1 MAEYENTATL
11 KVAEAHQQDVGKGIA
26 RISSQHLAAL
36 ELSPGEPVEIKG
48 KRSAGALA
56 APGYQADEGLDIIRI
71 DGLVR
76 SAAEVGVGHTVE
88 IRKAEWRPATQVTLA
103 PARKGVRL
111 VASPDSLRQALMG
124 RVVQTGD
131 IVSTAA
137 RVPQTP
143 FGGELLS
150 ERIFR
155 EILEM
160 GHQFGLG
167 EVRLHVVRSSPKG
180 IVRITENTEIELLP
194 EYVEVSESDRAVPE
208 VAYEDIGGLREVIH
222 KIREMVE
229 LPLKKPELFDRL
241 GIEPPR
247 GVLLHGPPGT
257 GKTLLAKAVAHE
269 TDAHFI
275 SLSGPEIMSR
285 YYGESEQRLREIF
298 EEAAKNA
305 PTIVFI
311 DELDSIAPK
320 RAEVTGEV
328 ERRVVSQLLTLMDGL
343 KERRN
348 VIVMG
353 ATNRIEAIDQA
364 LRRPGRFDREIEVR
378 VPDRE
383 GRSEIFMIHTRGMPL
398 KQDVDLAEYTEL
410 THGFVGSDI
419 EALCREAA
427 MNALRRVLPKID
439 LEQEGIPAELMEEL
453 VVGRQDFDEAL
464 REVRPSAMRE
474 VLIEV
479 PRMNW
484 EDVGGL
490 ADVKQLL
497 REAVELPL
505 QRPEA
510 FRRLGITPPKG
521 VLLYGPPGTG
531 KTLLARAVANE
542 SSANFIA
549 TKGSELLSKWYGES
563 EQLVAEV
570 FRRAR
575 QVAPAVIFMDEL
587 DSLAPRRGTAA
598 GEPHA
603 TERIVN
609 QLLAELD
616 GLEELRGVVV
626 IGATNRPDLLDPAL
640 LRPGR
645 MGELIYVPVPDDE
658 ARLAIYRVHTKD
670 MRLNP
675 DVDLQDLARRSE
687 RFSGADVAD
696 VCRKAGRLALRE
708 NVDSEDVAMR
718 HFEAALGDT
727 HPSITPDLEERY
739 RKLRREMRH
748 ATRRIGFVED
758 QATTS

>member
-1 MAEYENTATL
+1 MAENQKTIML

-26 RISSQHLAAL
+26 RISSQHLA
-36 ELSPGEPVEIKG
+36 ELDVSPGEPVEING
-48 KRSAGALA
+48 KNSTGAIA
-56 APGYQADEGLDIIRI
+56 APGYQADEGLEIIRI

-88 IRKAEWRPATQVTLA
+88 VRKAEWRPATKVTLA

-111 VASPDSLRQALMG
+111 VASPDSLQRALMG
-124 RVVQTGD
+124 RIVQTGD

-137 RVPQTP
+137 RMPQSPLGSDNLT
-143 FGGELLS
+143 

-155 EILEM
+155 EFFEM
-160 GHQFGLG
+160 GPQFGLG
-167 EVRLHVVRSSPKG
+167 EVRLRVVKSSPKG
-180 IVRITENTEIELLP
+180 LVRIVEDTEIELLP
-194 EYVEVSESDRAVPE
+194 EYVEAEESERAVPE
-208 VAYEDIGGLREVIH
+208 VAYEDIGGLRDVIQ

-229 LPLKKPELFDRL
+229 LPLKKPELFDRM
-241 GIEPPR
+241 GIEPPK

-269 TDAHFI
+269 SDAHFI

-298 EEAAKNA
+298 EDAEKNA
-305 PTIVFI
+305 PSIVFI

-398 KQDVDLAEYTEL
+398 AHDVDLAEYTEL

-427 MNALRRVLPKID
+427 MNALRRVLPRIN
-439 LEQEGIPAELMEEL
+439 LEEEGIPPELLEEL
-453 VVGRQDFDEAL
+453 VVQRSDFEQAL
-464 REVRPSAMRE
+464 KEVRPSAMRE
-474 VLIEV
+474 VLVEV
-479 PRMNW
+479 PRVTWDNI
-484 EDVGGL
+484 GGL
-490 ADVKQLL
+490 AQVKQLL
-497 REAVELPL
+497 AEAVELPL
-505 QRPEA
+505 KRPEA
-510 FRRLGITPPKG
+510 FRRVGISPAKG

-531 KTLLARAVANE
+531 KTLLARAVAHE
-542 SSANFIA
+542 SSANFISA
-549 TKGSELLSKWYGES
+549 KGSELLSKWYGES

-570 FRRAR
+570 FRKAR
-575 QVAPAVIFMDEL
+575 QVAPSVIFMDEL
-587 DSLAPRRGTAA
+587 DSLAPRRGTAV

-645 MGELIYVPVPDDE
+645 LGELIYVPVPDE
-658 ARLAIYRVHTKD
+658 QARLAIYRVHTRE
-670 MRLNP
+670 MSLGE
-675 DVDLQDLARRSE
+675 DVNLEELAQRSA
-687 RFSGADVAD
+687 RFSGADIAE

-708 NVDSEDVAMR
+708 SLESEKVEMR
-718 HFEAALGDT
+718 HFQQALKET
-727 HPSITPDLEERY
+727 QPSITPKLEEHY
-739 RKLRREMRH
+739 RKLERELRQSP
-748 ATRRIGFVED
+748 RGFGFEVE
-758 QATTS
+758 AGA

>member
-1 MAEYENTATL
+1 MAEDPKTVVL

-26 RISSQHLAAL
+26 RISSQHLA
-36 ELSPGEPVEIKG
+36 ELDVSPGEPVEIIG
-48 KRSAGALA
+48 RNSTGALA
-56 APGYQADEGLDIIRI
+56 APGYQADEGLEIVRV

-76 SAAEVGVGHTVE
+76 SATEVGVGHTVKVA
-88 IRKAEWRPATQVTLA
+88 KAEWRPATKVTLA

-111 VASPDSLRQALMG
+111 VASPESLQRALMG
-124 RVVQTGD
+124 RVFQTGD

-143 FGGELLS
+143 LGNDPAT

-155 EILEM
+155 EFFGM
-160 GHQFGLG
+160 GSPFGLG
-167 EVRLHVVRSSPKG
+167 EVRLRVVKSSPKG
-180 IVRITENTEIELLP
+180 LVRVTEDTEIELLP
-194 EYVEVSESDRAVPE
+194 EYVEEAESDRAVPE
-208 VAYEDIGGLREVIH
+208 VAYEDIGGLRDVIQ

-229 LPLKKPELFDRL
+229 IPLKKPELFDRMA
-241 GIEPPR
+241 IEPPR
-247 GVLLHGPPGT
+247 GVLLHGPTGT

-285 YYGESEQRLREIF
+285 YYGESEQKLREMF
-298 EEAAKNA
+298 EDAEKNA
-305 PTIVFI
+305 PTIIFI

-383 GRSEIFMIHTRGMPL
+383 GRSEMFMIHTRGMPL
-398 KQDVDLAEYTEL
+398 AQDVDLAEYTEL

-427 MNALRRVLPKID
+427 MNALRRVLPQVN
-439 LEQEGIPAELMEEL
+439 LEEEGIPAELMEEL
-453 VVGRQDFDEAL
+453 VVQRRDFEQAMK
-464 REVRPSAMRE
+464 EVRPSAMRE
-474 VLIEV
+474 VLVEV
-479 PRMNW
+479 PRVTW
-484 EDVGGL
+484 EDIGGL
-490 ADVKQLL
+490 GEVKQLL
-497 REAVELPL
+497 SEAVELPL
-505 QRPEA
+505 KRPEA
-510 FRRLGITPPKG
+510 FRRVGITPPKG
-521 VLLYGPPGTG
+521 VLMYGPPGTG
-531 KTLLARAVANE
+531 KTMLARAVANE
-542 SSANFIA
+542 SAANFISA
-549 TKGSELLSKWYGES
+549 KGSELLSKWYGES

-570 FRRAR
+570 FGKAR

-587 DSLAPRRGTAA
+587 DSLAPRRGAA
-598 GEPHA
+598 MGEPHA

-626 IGATNRPDLLDPAL
+626 IGATNRPDLLDRAL

-645 MGELIYVPVPDDE
+645 LGELIYVPVPDKE
-658 ARLAIYRVHTKD
+658 ARLSIFQVHTRE
-670 MRLNP
+670 MALGE
-675 DVDLQDLARRSE
+675 DVDLEELAGRSE
-687 RFSGADVAD
+687 RFSGADIAE

-708 NVDSEDVAMR
+708 SLESEKVEMR
-718 HFEAALGDT
+718 HFHQALDDT
-727 HPSITPDLEERY
+727 QPSITPQLEERY

-748 ATRRIGFVED
+748 AATRIGFVDEE
-758 QATTS
+758 TS